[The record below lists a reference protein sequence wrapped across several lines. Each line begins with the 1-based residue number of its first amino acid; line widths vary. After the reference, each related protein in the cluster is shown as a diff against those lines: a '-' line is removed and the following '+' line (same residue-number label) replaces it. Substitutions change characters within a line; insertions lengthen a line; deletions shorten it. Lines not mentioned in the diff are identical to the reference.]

1 MGEAKTK
8 MESNPYSESYE
19 ISSSYLRMA
28 ITLLSKHRIPPS
40 PLNFRTSYDYVS
52 GGNRDLNLALERLL
66 QNKDELTDRN
76 LFQLYRQ
83 FFVQDDQA
91 LEQMRL
97 ELRRIITG
105 IQGEVGRSGADVSD
119 YANTLQDFAKILDS
133 SPTTEVM
140 QSEVQKVMDNTRSME
155 HSQRELESQMS
166 GMLSEVESLRRELE
180 QVREESLTDA
190 LTGISNRKAFDAEMN
205 KLCSTAEQPLPHSFC
220 VLLLD
225 VDFFK
230 KFNDTYGHLVG
241 DKVLRFIGAT
251 LRNCV
256 KGKDLSARYG
266 GEEFAVIL
274 PETGIEGAQILAEQI
289 RCAISAGK
297 LLNKETGENYG
308 KITISIGI
316 SSYQPGDTPATLV
329 KRADQ
334 ALYRA
339 KANGR
344 DRVELMLQPVADP
357 LKQVS

>member
-1 MGEAKTK
+1 
-8 MESNPYSESYE
+8 METNPYTESYE
-19 ISSSYLRMA
+19 ISSSNLRLA
-28 ITLLSKHRIPPS
+28 ISFLSKHHIPPS
-40 PLNFRTSYDYVS
+40 PLNFRTSYDYVAGS
-52 GGNRDLNLALERLL
+52 NKDLKLALERLL
-66 QNKDELTDRN
+66 QNSEELSDRS

-91 LEQMRL
+91 LEQMRQ

-119 YANTLQDFAKILDS
+119 YANTLQDFARILDT
-133 SPTTEVM
+133 SPSNEVM
-140 QSEVQKVMDNTRSME
+140 QSEVQRVIDNTRSME

-166 GMLSEVESLRRELE
+166 SMLSEVESLRRELE
-180 QVREESLTDA
+180 QVREESMTDA
-190 LTGISNRKAFDAEMN
+190 LTGIANRKAFDAEMN
-205 KLCSTAEQPLPHSFC
+205 KLCSADGQPMPHAFC

-230 KFNDTYGHLVG
+230 KFNDTFGHLVG

-251 LRNCV
+251 LRNSV
-256 KGKDLSARYG
+256 KGKDLAARYG

-274 PETGIEGAQILAEQI
+274 PETGVDGAQSLAEQI
-289 RCAISAGK
+289 RRAVSAGK

-308 KITISIGI
+308 RITISIGI
-316 SSYQPGDTPATLV
+316 SSYLPGDTPATMV

-334 ALYRA
+334 GLYRA

-344 DRVELMLQPVADP
+344 DRVELMLQPASEP
-357 LKQVS
+357 IKQAG